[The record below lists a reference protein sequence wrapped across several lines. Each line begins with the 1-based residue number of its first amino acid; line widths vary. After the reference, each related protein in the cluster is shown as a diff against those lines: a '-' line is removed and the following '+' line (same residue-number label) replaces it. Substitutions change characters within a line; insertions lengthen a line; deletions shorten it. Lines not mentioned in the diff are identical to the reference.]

1 MLVGRHEERHR
12 IERLLTAT
20 RGRASTVLVL
30 RGEAGIGKTALL
42 EHAASSADGMRV
54 LRTRGIQSESELAF
68 SGLLELLRPLV
79 DHLDRIPAR
88 QAAALK
94 GALALEAAHEDDSF
108 AVYAGT
114 LSLLVTAAE
123 DEPLLVLIDD
133 AHWLDRGS
141 AAALAFASR
150 RLGSEGIAVLWAVRE
165 GEPAGVSTEG
175 LDEVVL
181 HGLESD
187 AALELV
193 ETAGEKVSP
202 DAARALVT
210 ITNGNPLALL
220 ELPRM
225 MTPGQREGRE
235 PLEQPLPA
243 SPALQEA
250 FGRRLERLPEE
261 ARKMLLVAAASDAA
275 DIGTILRAW
284 QLIGLAP
291 SRLQPAERAGVV
303 TIGQGRLEFRHPL
316 IRAAVYASADDVERR
331 KAHGL
336 LAEALYDPRAQG
348 RRAWHRGLAAVEPD
362 EAVAAELEALA
373 MRSAGR
379 SWHAAARAYE
389 QAARLTPEDEPRA
402 RRLLAAAREWQ
413 GAGRGDTARKLLEE
427 AESLTEDP
435 GVLAD
440 SEHLLGHVLTLQGEA
455 RQAAELLEHAAAR
468 ISDTDP
474 VRAALILADAA
485 EPWLSADCIDRAEE
499 SARRAW
505 ELGCGR
511 GGDAELWAALRYAD
525 VLGWRGAV
533 ERATELWLHAADIPV
548 GDNVRNRCAAGEAL
562 FSAGEDER
570 ARAAL
575 EEAIELARAT
585 NSLGVL
591 PWALQL
597 LAMVETRRG
606 RLRAAIAA
614 ATEARELAIALDQ
627 RAEALMALGILSW
640 AEALLGR
647 EGACRA
653 HLRDSSEFG
662 EHFGLKTHGA
672 KKAVGMLALS
682 QGHFDEAIG
691 HFEVHVA
698 EIGPRVEA
706 DAIAPRPFVPSLIEA
721 YVRAGKA
728 DEARAGLEAYH
739 ALATRSGRP
748 SALAPALRCRALLD
762 GTERDFDAALAEH
775 ERWESPFERART
787 QLLYGEFLRREK
799 RRAEARVQLR
809 AALSTFEEAG
819 AAVWAE
825 RARTELRATGERAR
839 RREPSTVDELTP
851 QELNV
856 ARLVCEGLTNREVA
870 ARLFLSPKTIET
882 HLVHV
887 FRKLDVR
894 TRTELAHRF
903 RDPSDSIA
911 APAS

>member
-1 MLVGRHEERHR
+1 M
-12 IERLLTAT
+12 AT

-42 EHAASSADGMRV
+42 EHAASSAKGKRV

-79 DHLDRIPAR
+79 DHLDRIPER

-94 GALALEAAHEDDSF
+94 GALALEAADEDDAF

-141 AAALAFASR
+141 AEALAFASR
-150 RLGSEGIAVLWAVRE
+150 RLGSEGIAVLWAIRE
-165 GEPAGVSTEG
+165 GEQAGVSTEG

-261 ARKMLLVAAASDAA
+261 VRTMLLVSAASDGA
-275 DIGTILRAW
+275 DLGTILRAW

-316 IRAAVYASADDVERR
+316 LRAAVYASADDVERR

-336 LAEALYDPRAQG
+336 LAEALDDPRAQG
-348 RRAWHRGLAAVEPD
+348 RRAWHRALAAVEPD
-362 EAVAAELEALA
+362 EAVAAELEAIA

-413 GAGRGDTARKLLEE
+413 GAGRGDTARELLEE
-427 AESLTEDP
+427 AESLTEDQ

-440 SEHLLGHVLTLQGEA
+440 SEHLLGYVLALQGEA
-455 RQAAELLEHAAAR
+455 RRAAELLERAAAR

-485 EPWLSADCIDRAEE
+485 EPWLSADCIDRAEA

-505 ELGCGR
+505 ELASGR
-511 GGDAELWAALRYAD
+511 GGGAELWAALRYAD

-585 NSLGVL
+585 NSLGIL

-614 ATEARELAIALDQ
+614 ATEARELAMALDQ
-627 RAEALMALGILSW
+627 RGEALMALGILLW

-647 EGACRA
+647 EGACHA

-662 EHFGLKTHGA
+662 QRFGLKTGGA
-672 KKAVGMLALS
+672 KAVGMLELS
-682 QGHFDEAIG
+682 QGHFEEAIG

-698 EIGPRVEA
+698 EIGPRVGA

-728 DEARAGLEAYH
+728 EEARAELETYK

-748 SALAPALRCRALLD
+748 SALAPALRCRAILD
-762 GTERDFDAALAEH
+762 GTEQDFDAALAEH
-775 ERWESPFERART
+775 ERWENPFERART

-799 RRAEARVQLR
+799 RRADARVQLR

-839 RREPSTVDELTP
+839 RREPSTIDELTP

-882 HLVHV
+882 HLGHV

-894 TRTELAHRF
+894 TRTELARRF